1 MVQAGVLN
9 SPYGATT
16 VSMAPTMPANAFATL
31 SNGLANTTAAQMI
44 MTPAG
49 QVISS
54 LPAGFGDNF
63 TNLKMNLQTEPSHS
77 NLILSNSSSLKDDI
91 AAFQLASLSSL
102 TSSGATRI
110 NGSTKSEPREEPL
123 LNANSLSEQTS
134 SSDVTSVSE
143 VSWFIFLFRFRLSL
157 SYLQNET
164 LGICYDWFEIDANKR
179 IVVDFD
185 SDFHPSYFFLV
196 YLTNL

>member
-164 LGICYDWFEIDANKR
+164 LGICYD
-179 IVVDFD
+179 
-185 SDFHPSYFFLV
+185 
-196 YLTNL
+196 